1 MSGFYSGVGGKGW
14 ERGSSEITE
23 VLASCHP
30 YNKFYTGWKKKKEP
44 RVKGDSRVGGQVKEN
59 VSSYFIKIETL
70 KVGNFLSIETMEE
83 TTKKWLVCLVT

>member
-1 MSGFYSGVGGKGW
+1 L
-14 ERGSSEITE
+14 E
-23 VLASCHP
+23 
-30 YNKFYTGWKKKKEP
+30 KKKEP

-83 TTKKWLVCLVT
+83 TTKK